1 MLVYLH
7 GGIIC
12 VQQDIR
18 LRYHKS
24 NQDYYFISH
33 MDAPKS
39 SLHMHMENK
48 RGLTKGTEQTLE
60 PRKLKTH
67 FTSCLSAV
75 ETLDVPGTRHT
86 GTYKPIS
93 PLIFSI

>member
-24 NQDYYFISH
+24 NQDYYFVSH

-39 SLHMHMENK
+39 FWHVHMEIK
-48 RGLTKGTEQTLE
+48 KGFTKGTERTLE
-60 PRKLKTH
+60 SRKTKTP
-67 FTSCLSAV
+67 FYLVPLSAG
-75 ETLDVPGTRHT
+75 DA
-86 GTYKPIS
+86 
-93 PLIFSI
+93 